1 MAYDGKVMRLALQR
15 FEEDRQRRQA
25 QYQERRERIFA
36 RQPRLRE
43 IDGELR
49 STMSRIITSALRH
62 GTDPR
67 SAVAVLRDE
76 NLSLQAEKREL
87 LQKMGLPEDA
97 LEETPACAL
106 CGDTGYRNG
115 RVCRC
120 LRGYYARE
128 QQKELSRMLDLGHQS
143 FDTFSTDWYP
153 DRYDPNIGITV
164 RQHMEMIY
172 DICADFAHQFGKR
185 PANLLLFGAPGLG
198 KTHLSAAIAREVSEK
213 GHSVV
218 YDTAGHIFAQFE
230 QQKFTREEE
239 ADDHVERVLNCD
251 LLILDDLGSEMTTS
265 FVQSALYQIVNTRQ
279 MERRST
285 IISTNLTPGELARRY
300 TPQIASRIEGEYTL
314 LPFAGED
321 IRKLKRNVPGELNR
335 HGKGPGQWPGPFEC
349 CFRMVRTGEFPHHG
363 GAAGA
368 EGGVIR
374 VGAHSGA
381 VHPAPLALV
390 ASGLADFHGE
400 AGEVGTLA
408 HSGGGIGLRTGD
420 LAVGDDEELC
430 QVQAHHLH
438 QGGRRR
444 VVPSVEGHVGL
455 QGLADFLL
463 GPGGLQHGVHV
474 VAQLFHGG
482 PLLHGGLIQGVV
494 GEGLVHVVEHHVPTI
509 VAAAV
514 GHREPDLI
522 AGEAQDGGHQL
533 GHGVQ
538 NQEQGGLGAAALG
551 AVLFPRSTDGP

>member
-172 DICADFAHQFGKR
+172 DICADFAH
-185 PANLLLFGAPGLG
+185 
-198 KTHLSAAIAREVSEK
+198 LSAAIAREVSEK

-265 FVQSALYQIVNTRQ
+265 FVQSDLYQIVNTRQ

-321 IRKLKRNVPGELNR
+321 IRKLKKERARGN
-335 HGKGPGQWPGPFEC
+335 
-349 CFRMVRTGEFPHHG
+349 
-363 GAAGA
+363 
-368 EGGVIR
+368 
-374 VGAHSGA
+374 
-381 VHPAPLALV
+381 
-390 ASGLADFHGE
+390 
-400 AGEVGTLA
+400 
-408 HSGGGIGLRTGD
+408 
-420 LAVGDDEELC
+420 
-430 QVQAHHLH
+430 
-438 QGGRRR
+438 
-444 VVPSVEGHVGL
+444 
-455 QGLADFLL
+455 
-463 GPGGLQHGVHV
+463 
-474 VAQLFHGG
+474 
-482 PLLHGGLIQGVV
+482 
-494 GEGLVHVVEHHVPTI
+494 
-509 VAAAV
+509 
-514 GHREPDLI
+514 
-522 AGEAQDGGHQL
+522 
-533 GHGVQ
+533 
-538 NQEQGGLGAAALG
+538 
-551 AVLFPRSTDGP
+551 

>member
-1 MAYDGKVMRLALQR
+1 MAYDGKILRRAYQK
-15 FEEDRQRRQA
+15 FEEDRQQR
-25 QYQERRERIFA
+25 QERFQSRRESIFL
-36 RQPRLRE
+36 RQPRLRQIE
-43 IDGELR
+43 GELR
-49 STMSRIITSALRH
+49 ATMSRIIASALRR
-62 GTDPR
+62 GTDPLP
-67 SAVAVLRDE
+67 AVEVLKEE
-76 NLSLQAEKREL
+76 NLGLQEEKRRL
-87 LQKMGLPEDA
+87 LAQMGLPEDA
-97 LEETPACAL
+97 LEEKPACPL
-106 CGDTGYRNG
+106 CGDSGYRG
-115 RVCRC
+115 GQVCRC
-120 LRGYYARE
+120 LRKYYARE

-321 IRKLKRNVPGELNR
+321 IRKLKKERARGN
-335 HGKGPGQWPGPFEC
+335 
-349 CFRMVRTGEFPHHG
+349 
-363 GAAGA
+363 
-368 EGGVIR
+368 
-374 VGAHSGA
+374 
-381 VHPAPLALV
+381 
-390 ASGLADFHGE
+390 
-400 AGEVGTLA
+400 
-408 HSGGGIGLRTGD
+408 
-420 LAVGDDEELC
+420 
-430 QVQAHHLH
+430 
-438 QGGRRR
+438 
-444 VVPSVEGHVGL
+444 
-455 QGLADFLL
+455 
-463 GPGGLQHGVHV
+463 
-474 VAQLFHGG
+474 
-482 PLLHGGLIQGVV
+482 
-494 GEGLVHVVEHHVPTI
+494 
-509 VAAAV
+509 
-514 GHREPDLI
+514 
-522 AGEAQDGGHQL
+522 
-533 GHGVQ
+533 
-538 NQEQGGLGAAALG
+538 
-551 AVLFPRSTDGP
+551 

>member
-153 DRYDPNIGITV
+153 DRYDPNIGVTV
-164 RQHMEMIY
+164 REHMETVY
-172 DICADFAHQFGKR
+172 DICGDFAHQFGKR

-213 GHSVV
+213 GFSVV
-218 YDTAGHIFAQFE
+218 YDTAGHIFEQFE
-230 QQKFTREEE
+230 NQKFGREEG
-239 ADDHVERVLNCD
+239 ASSDVERVLHCD
-251 LLILDDLGSEMTTS
+251 LLILDDLGSEMTTA
-265 FVQSALYQIVNTRQ
+265 FVQSALYQIINTRL

-285 IISTNLTPGELARRY
+285 IISTNLLPGELARRY

-321 IRKLKRNVPGELNR
+321 IRRLKKER
-335 HGKGPGQWPGPFEC
+335 
-349 CFRMVRTGEFPHHG
+349 
-363 GAAGA
+363 A
-368 EGGVIR
+368 
-374 VGAHSGA
+374 
-381 VHPAPLALV
+381 
-390 ASGLADFHGE
+390 
-400 AGEVGTLA
+400 
-408 HSGGGIGLRTGD
+408 
-420 LAVGDDEELC
+420 
-430 QVQAHHLH
+430 
-438 QGGRRR
+438 QG
-444 VVPSVEGHVGL
+444 
-455 QGLADFLL
+455 
-463 GPGGLQHGVHV
+463 
-474 VAQLFHGG
+474 
-482 PLLHGGLIQGVV
+482 
-494 GEGLVHVVEHHVPTI
+494 
-509 VAAAV
+509 
-514 GHREPDLI
+514 
-522 AGEAQDGGHQL
+522 
-533 GHGVQ
+533 
-538 NQEQGGLGAAALG
+538 N
-551 AVLFPRSTDGP
+551 